1 MTASLLTVQRRSD
14 EALRDFSLLEKVAL
28 TGEITVA
35 YLRVRWLMRRRD
47 LRGALTV
54 ARDVT
59 VHGRRCGLEFAG
71 RLGSIVDARLRLL
84 PGDTR
89 CLVRSLVL
97 VKLLARRGHAAKL
110 IIGVRTE
117 PAFGAHAWVELDG
130 RSLLQPMEASGAR
143 LVEL

>member
-1 MTASLLTVQRRSD
+1 VTARLLTVQRQPD
-14 EALRDFSLLEKVAL
+14 EELRDFSLLEKLAL
-28 TGEITVA
+28 TGEITLA
-35 YLRVRWLMRRRD
+35 YVQVRWLMRRRD
-47 LRGALTV
+47 VRAALSA
-54 ARDVT
+54 ARDAT
-59 VHGRRCGLEFAG
+59 VRGRRCGLDFAG

-130 RSLLQPMEASGAR
+130 RSLLQPMETSGAR